1 MVIRIEKF
9 DFNIQSKAYLQIM
22 AMKTIHATH
31 EQTNLILRGGKRK
44 KHMKNKHKNI
54 TNSPPGIVLYGSRK
68 YKKNSDEVIIYLS
81 KYSLEIENIIS
92 INEDSIK
99 VELIDDWWWNK
110 PKQPVFNNRSPI
122 ESMTDQSEAS
132 YSEVIAIEDITAIQL
147 IKEKPLI
154 LLLLP
159 GILVLVLMKSFGL

>member
-1 MVIRIEKF
+1 MR
-9 DFNIQSKAYLQIM
+9 S
-22 AMKTIHATH
+22 
-31 EQTNLILRGGKRK
+31 LIDS
-44 KHMKNKHKNI
+44 
-54 TNSPPGIVLYGSRK
+54 T
-68 YKKNSDEVIIYLS
+68 ES
-81 KYSLEIENIIS
+81 KYWLEIENIIS
-92 INEDSIK
+92 INEDSIT
-99 VELIDDWWWNK
+99 VELVDDWWWNK

>member
-1 MVIRIEKF
+1 M
-9 DFNIQSKAYLQIM
+9 SK
-22 AMKTIHATH
+22 
-31 EQTNLILRGGKRK
+31 LILIIILSISFSIASDSIKVQFSEKLIDFQKLSLKEKVKILRVIK
-44 KHMKNKHKNI
+44 KKSNKF
-54 TNSPPGIVLYGSRK
+54 
-68 YKKNSDEVIIYLS
+68 IIYLP
-81 KYSLEIENIIS
+81 KYSLEIEKIIS
-92 INEDSIK
+92 IKEDSIK
-99 VELIDDWWWNK
+99 VELLDDWWWNK
-110 PKQPVFNNRSPI
+110 PKQPVFNNRSAI

>member
-1 MVIRIEKF
+1 MIFILLLHFSFSNASDSIRYQSDAIIIDFQSMNLKEKV
-9 DFNIQSKAYLQIM
+9 
-22 AMKTIHATH
+22 KT
-31 EQTNLILRGGKRK
+31 LR
-44 KHMKNKHKNI
+44 
-54 TNSPPGIVLYGSRK
+54 SV
-68 YKKNSDEVIIYLS
+68 KKNSDKVIIYLS
-81 KYSLEIENIIS
+81 KYRLEIENIIS

-99 VELIDDWWWNK
+99 VELLDDWWWNK

>member
-1 MVIRIEKF
+1 MNLKEKV
-9 DFNIQSKAYLQIM
+9 
-22 AMKTIHATH
+22 KT
-31 EQTNLILRGGKRK
+31 LR
-44 KHMKNKHKNI
+44 
-54 TNSPPGIVLYGSRK
+54 SV
-68 YKKNSDEVIIYLS
+68 KKNSDKVIIYLS
-81 KYSLEIENIIS
+81 KYRLEIENINS

-99 VELIDDWWWNK
+99 VELLDDWWWNK

>member
-1 MVIRIEKF
+1 MFKMI
-9 DFNIQSKAYLQIM
+9 
-22 AMKTIHATH
+22 
-31 EQTNLILRGGKRK
+31 LILLLNFSFSNASDSIRVQSDAIIIDFQTMNLKEKVKTLR
-44 KHMKNKHKNI
+44 
-54 TNSPPGIVLYGSRK
+54 SV
-68 YKKNSDEVIIYLS
+68 KKNSDKVIIYLS
-81 KYSLEIENIIS
+81 KYRLEIENIYS

-99 VELIDDWWWNK
+99 VELLDDWWWNK

-122 ESMTDQSEAS
+122 ESMTDQSKAS

>member
-1 MVIRIEKF
+1 M
-9 DFNIQSKAYLQIM
+9 SK
-22 AMKTIHATH
+22 
-31 EQTNLILRGGKRK
+31 LILIIILSLSFSIASDSNKVQFSEKLIYFQNLSLKEKVTILRVIK
-44 KHMKNKHKNI
+44 KKSNKF
-54 TNSPPGIVLYGSRK
+54 
-68 YKKNSDEVIIYLS
+68 IIYLP

-92 INEDSIK
+92 IKEDSIK
-99 VELIDDWWWNK
+99 VELLDDWWWNK
-110 PKQPVFNNRSPI
+110 PKQPVFHNRSPI

>member
-1 MVIRIEKF
+1 MSVRLERDQVSRFLCSNAKPSSIPGS
-9 DFNIQSKAYLQIM
+9 N
-22 AMKTIHATH
+22 KT
-31 EQTNLILRGGKRK
+31 LR
-44 KHMKNKHKNI
+44 
-54 TNSPPGIVLYGSRK
+54 SV
-68 YKKNSDEVIIYLS
+68 KKNSDKVIIYLS
-81 KYSLEIENIIS
+81 KYWLEIENINS

>member
-1 MVIRIEKF
+1 MI
-9 DFNIQSKAYLQIM
+9 
-22 AMKTIHATH
+22 
-31 EQTNLILRGGKRK
+31 LILLLHFSFSNASDSIRYQSDAIIIDFQSMNLKEKVKTLR
-44 KHMKNKHKNI
+44 
-54 TNSPPGIVLYGSRK
+54 SV
-68 YKKNSDEVIIYLS
+68 KKNSDKVIIYLS
-81 KYSLEIENIIS
+81 KYRLEIENIIS

>member
-1 MVIRIEKF
+1 MFKMI
-9 DFNIQSKAYLQIM
+9 
-22 AMKTIHATH
+22 
-31 EQTNLILRGGKRK
+31 LILLLLFSFSNASDSIRVQSDAIIIDFQTMNLKEKVKTLRS
-44 KHMKNKHKNI
+44 I
-54 TNSPPGIVLYGSRK
+54 
-68 YKKNSDEVIIYLS
+68 KKNSDKVIIYLS
-81 KYSLEIENIIS
+81 KYRLEIENIIS
-92 INEDSIK
+92 VNEDSIK

-159 GILVLVLMKSFGL
+159 GILVVVLMKSIGL

>member
-1 MVIRIEKF
+1 M
-9 DFNIQSKAYLQIM
+9 L
-22 AMKTIHATH
+22 
-31 EQTNLILRGGKRK
+31 K
-44 KHMKNKHKNI
+44 KK
-54 TNSPPGIVLYGSRK
+54 
-68 YKKNSDEVIIYLS
+68 SDKVIIYLS
-81 KYSLEIENIIS
+81 KYWLEIENINS

-99 VELIDDWWWNK
+99 VELLDDWWWNK

>member
-1 MVIRIEKF
+1 MNLKEK
-9 DFNIQSKAYLQIM
+9 I
-22 AMKTIHATH
+22 KT
-31 EQTNLILRGGKRK
+31 LRS
-44 KHMKNKHKNI
+44 I
-54 TNSPPGIVLYGSRK
+54 
-68 YKKNSDEVIIYLS
+68 KKNSDEVIIYLS
-81 KYSLEIENIIS
+81 KYRLEIENIIS
-92 INEDSIK
+92 IKEDSIK
-99 VELIDDWWWNK
+99 VELLGDWWWNK

>member
-1 MVIRIEKF
+1 
-9 DFNIQSKAYLQIM
+9 
-22 AMKTIHATH
+22 MKIF
-31 EQTNLILRGGKRK
+31 I
-44 KHMKNKHKNI
+44 KNI
-54 TNSPPGIVLYGSRK
+54 CMFKMIFILLLHLSFSNASDSIRYQSDAIIIDFQSMNLKEKVKTLRSV
-68 YKKNSDEVIIYLS
+68 KKNSDKVIIYLS
-81 KYSLEIENIIS
+81 KYRLEIENINS

-99 VELIDDWWWNK
+99 VELLDDWWWNK

-147 IKEKPLI
+147 IKGKPLI

>member
-1 MVIRIEKF
+1 MI
-9 DFNIQSKAYLQIM
+9 
-22 AMKTIHATH
+22 
-31 EQTNLILRGGKRK
+31 LILLLNFSFSNASDSIRVQSDAIIIDFQTMNLKEKVKTLRS
-44 KHMKNKHKNI
+44 I
-54 TNSPPGIVLYGSRK
+54 
-68 YKKNSDEVIIYLS
+68 KKNSDEVIIYLS
-81 KYSLEIENIIS
+81 KYRLEIENIIS

>member
-1 MVIRIEKF
+1 MIFILLLHFSLSNASDSIRVQLDAIIIDFQTMNLKEKV
-9 DFNIQSKAYLQIM
+9 
-22 AMKTIHATH
+22 KT
-31 EQTNLILRGGKRK
+31 LR
-44 KHMKNKHKNI
+44 
-54 TNSPPGIVLYGSRK
+54 SV
-68 YKKNSDEVIIYLS
+68 KKNSDKVIIYLS
-81 KYSLEIENIIS
+81 KYRLEIENIIS

-99 VELIDDWWWNK
+99 VELLDDWWWNK

-159 GILVLVLMKSFGL
+159 GILVLVLMKSFGI

>member
-1 MVIRIEKF
+1 MFKMIFILLLHFSFSNASDSIRYQSDAIIIDFQTMNLKEKV
-9 DFNIQSKAYLQIM
+9 
-22 AMKTIHATH
+22 KT
-31 EQTNLILRGGKRK
+31 LR
-44 KHMKNKHKNI
+44 
-54 TNSPPGIVLYGSRK
+54 SV
-68 YKKNSDEVIIYLS
+68 KKNSDKVIIYLS
-81 KYSLEIENIIS
+81 KYRLEIENINS

-99 VELIDDWWWNK
+99 VELLDDWWWNK

-159 GILVLVLMKSFGL
+159 GILVLVLMKSFGLG

>member
-1 MVIRIEKF
+1 M
-9 DFNIQSKAYLQIM
+9 SK
-22 AMKTIHATH
+22 
-31 EQTNLILRGGKRK
+31 LILIIILSLSFSIASDSIKVQFSEKLIDFQKLSLKEKVKILRVIK
-44 KHMKNKHKNI
+44 KKSNKF
-54 TNSPPGIVLYGSRK
+54 
-68 YKKNSDEVIIYLS
+68 IIYLP

-92 INEDSIK
+92 IKEDSIK
-99 VELIDDWWWNK
+99 VELLDDWWWNK
-110 PKQPVFNNRSPI
+110 PKQPVFSNRSPI

-159 GILVLVLMKSFGL
+159 GILVVVLMKSIGL

>member
-1 MVIRIEKF
+1 MFKMI
-9 DFNIQSKAYLQIM
+9 
-22 AMKTIHATH
+22 
-31 EQTNLILRGGKRK
+31 LILLLHFSFSNASDSIRVKSDAIIIDFQTMNLKEKVKTLR
-44 KHMKNKHKNI
+44 
-54 TNSPPGIVLYGSRK
+54 SV
-68 YKKNSDEVIIYLS
+68 KKNSDEVIIYLS
-81 KYSLEIENIIS
+81 KYRLEIENIIS

-122 ESMTDQSEAS
+122 ESMTDQFEAS

-159 GILVLVLMKSFGL
+159 GLLVLVLMKTFGL

>member
-1 MVIRIEKF
+1 MI
-9 DFNIQSKAYLQIM
+9 
-22 AMKTIHATH
+22 
-31 EQTNLILRGGKRK
+31 LILLLNFSFSNASDSIRYQSDAIIIDFQSMNLKEKVKTLRS
-44 KHMKNKHKNI
+44 I
-54 TNSPPGIVLYGSRK
+54 
-68 YKKNSDEVIIYLS
+68 KKNSDEVIIYLS
-81 KYSLEIENIIS
+81 KYRLEIENIIS

-99 VELIDDWWWNK
+99 VELLDDWWWNK

>member
-1 MVIRIEKF
+1 MFKMI
-9 DFNIQSKAYLQIM
+9 
-22 AMKTIHATH
+22 
-31 EQTNLILRGGKRK
+31 LILLLNFSFSIASDSIKVQFSEKLIDFQKLSLKEKVKILRVIK
-44 KHMKNKHKNI
+44 KKSNKF
-54 TNSPPGIVLYGSRK
+54 
-68 YKKNSDEVIIYLS
+68 IIYLP

-92 INEDSIK
+92 IKEDSIK
-99 VELIDDWWWNK
+99 VELLDDWWWNK

-122 ESMTDQSEAS
+122 ESMTDQFEAS

-159 GILVLVLMKSFGL
+159 GILVVVLMKSFGL

>member
-1 MVIRIEKF
+1 MI
-9 DFNIQSKAYLQIM
+9 
-22 AMKTIHATH
+22 
-31 EQTNLILRGGKRK
+31 LILLLPFSFSNASDSIRVQSDAIIIDFQTMNLKEKVKTLR
-44 KHMKNKHKNI
+44 
-54 TNSPPGIVLYGSRK
+54 SV
-68 YKKNSDEVIIYLS
+68 KKNSDKVIIYLS
-81 KYSLEIENIIS
+81 KYWLEIENINS

-99 VELIDDWWWNK
+99 VELLDDWWWNK

>member
-1 MVIRIEKF
+1 MFKMILILLLHFRFSNASDSIRVQSDVIII
-9 DFNIQSKAYLQIM
+9 DFQIM
-22 AMKTIHATH
+22 NLKEKVKT
-31 EQTNLILRGGKRK
+31 LR
-44 KHMKNKHKNI
+44 
-54 TNSPPGIVLYGSRK
+54 SV
-68 YKKNSDEVIIYLS
+68 KKNSDKVIIYLS
-81 KYSLEIENIIS
+81 KYWLEIENINS

-99 VELIDDWWWNK
+99 VELLDDWWWNK

-159 GILVLVLMKSFGL
+159 GILVLVLMKTFGLG

>member
-1 MVIRIEKF
+1 MKIFIKNVCMFKMIFILLLHFSSSNASDSIRYQSDAIIIDFQSMNLKEKV
-9 DFNIQSKAYLQIM
+9 
-22 AMKTIHATH
+22 KT
-31 EQTNLILRGGKRK
+31 LR
-44 KHMKNKHKNI
+44 
-54 TNSPPGIVLYGSRK
+54 SV
-68 YKKNSDEVIIYLS
+68 KKNSDKVIIYLS
-81 KYSLEIENIIS
+81 KYRLEIENIYS

-99 VELIDDWWWNK
+99 VELLDDWWWNK

>member
-1 MVIRIEKF
+1 MIFILLLHFSFSNASDSIRYQSDAIIIDFQTMNLKEKV
-9 DFNIQSKAYLQIM
+9 
-22 AMKTIHATH
+22 KT
-31 EQTNLILRGGKRK
+31 LRS
-44 KHMKNKHKNI
+44 I
-54 TNSPPGIVLYGSRK
+54 
-68 YKKNSDEVIIYLS
+68 KKNSDEVIIYLS
-81 KYSLEIENIIS
+81 KYRLEIENIIS

-159 GILVLVLMKSFGL
+159 GILVLVLMKSFGI

>member
-1 MVIRIEKF
+1 MI
-9 DFNIQSKAYLQIM
+9 
-22 AMKTIHATH
+22 
-31 EQTNLILRGGKRK
+31 LILLLNFSFSNASDSIRVQSDAIIIDFQTMNLKEKVKTLR
-44 KHMKNKHKNI
+44 
-54 TNSPPGIVLYGSRK
+54 SV
-68 YKKNSDEVIIYLS
+68 KKNSDKVIIYLS
-81 KYSLEIENIIS
+81 KYWLEIENINS

-99 VELIDDWWWNK
+99 VELLDDWWWNK

>member
-1 MVIRIEKF
+1 
-9 DFNIQSKAYLQIM
+9 
-22 AMKTIHATH
+22 MKIFIK
-31 EQTNLILRGGKRK
+31 NFCMFKMILILLLHFSFSNASDSIKVQFSEKLIDFQKLNLKEKVKPLRVIK
-44 KHMKNKHKNI
+44 KKSNKF
-54 TNSPPGIVLYGSRK
+54 
-68 YKKNSDEVIIYLS
+68 IIYLP

-92 INEDSIK
+92 IKEDSIK
-99 VELIDDWWWNK
+99 VELLDDWWWNK

>member
-1 MVIRIEKF
+1 MI
-9 DFNIQSKAYLQIM
+9 
-22 AMKTIHATH
+22 
-31 EQTNLILRGGKRK
+31 LILLLNFSFSNASDSIRVQSDAIIIDFQTMNLKEKVKTLR
-44 KHMKNKHKNI
+44 
-54 TNSPPGIVLYGSRK
+54 SV
-68 YKKNSDEVIIYLS
+68 KKNSDEVIIYLS
-81 KYSLEIENIIS
+81 KYRLEIENIIS

-147 IKEKPLI
+147 IKGKPLI